1 MLAVIMIR
9 TAGRD
14 QVYWFAGFRPAHGVS
29 IGIDFEVQPLSAG
42 LACLAAV
49 LLTAAMTF
57 SWRYFDRVATY
68 YHALMLTFLAGITG
82 FCLTGDLFDL
92 FVWFELMGVSAYA
105 LTAYRPEERGPIQGA
120 LNFAITNSIGAYLS
134 LSGIGLIYGRTGA
147 LNMAQ
152 IGVAIAKHPADRLVV
167 VAFLL
172 VIAGLLI
179 KSAIV
184 PFHFWLADA
193 HAVAPTP
200 VCVLF
205 SGVMVELGLYGI
217 ARVYWS
223 VFGQAL
229 GHRAAISHV
238 FLGLGLLTAVAGAL
252 FCFRERHIKR
262 MLAFSTISHAGMF
275 LIGMALLTQLGLAG
289 AAVYVIG
296 HGLVKGALFLCTGI
310 VLHRLGSVSEPW
322 LHGRGRPL
330 RVTGVV
336 FTLAGLGLADLPPF
350 ATFLGKGWIEA
361 GAEAWLIP
369 VLVVCSALVGGA
381 VLRVA
386 GGVFYGLGDRPTED
400 PQMAKEAAE
409 ETSETTGGKDRTPL
423 TMLIPPTVLV
433 VATLVVGLIGQLG
446 PAVQAAAVRFED
458 QAGYNATVLEG
469 ARLTHPVALSA
480 SGPASVTVADVLTGL
495 GSVAGALILAWLAL
509 YWRRLPL
516 LRGYRPN
523 ASVAAAARHF
533 QSGVVNDY
541 VTWIVIGL
549 TCLGALFAAI
559 IGLPSVTCR
568 AGCYPVRRGRNPA
581 PAGGHLVSA
590 ACGRVERVTVITV
603 TREFADHVADIAELL
618 EGDEV
623 PDEAL
628 HRLTALG
635 AELVPGSTAAAV
647 AIAMA
652 NGGLTF
658 AASDQ
663 RLDELHR
670 LQLDSGEGPVVETLR
685 HNEPRRVDDTTAERR
700 WPAFG
705 RAAAEAGFG
714 SCLVLPLRT
723 DRQPAG
729 AVALYAPEPGVFR
742 GAAHDVALLVAAQGG
757 TAVHNAALYGTCR
770 RMVDNLHVAL
780 ESRAVIEQAKGIL
793 HAELG
798 SRPRRPLTCSAATPR
813 TPTSG
818 SGKSPP
824 GSSRDG

>member
-1 MLAVIMIR
+1 VDQLLALVVVIPLLAAAAVTACGPLLRGGRRIPDVAAILTAAAVAVMLFVIMIR
-9 TAGRD
+9 TARVD

-49 LLTAAMTF
+49 LVTAAMTF
-57 SWRYFDRVATY
+57 SWRYFEQVATY
-68 YHALMLTFLAGITG
+68 YQALMLTFLAGIVG

-120 LNFAITNSIGAYLS
+120 LNFAITNSVGAYLS

-152 IGVAIAKHPADRLVV
+152 IGASIARHPGDRLVV

-223 VFGQAL
+223 VFGLAL
-229 GHRAAISHV
+229 GHRAAIGDV
-238 FLGLGLLTAVAGAL
+238 FLALGLVTAVTGAV

-275 LIGMALLTQLGLAG
+275 LTGIALLTPLGLAG

-296 HGLVKGALFLCTGI
+296 HALVKAALFLCTGI
-310 VLHRLGSVSEPW
+310 VLHRLGSVNEPW

-361 GAEAWLIP
+361 SAGPWLIP
-369 VLVVCSALVGGA
+369 VLILCSSLVGGA

-386 GGVFYGLGDRPTED
+386 GGVFYGLGDRPAED
-400 PQMAKEAAE
+400 PQMARAAAE
-409 ETSETTGGKDRTPL
+409 ETSETVGGKDRTPL
-423 TMLIPPTVLV
+423 TMIVPPAILV
-433 VATLVVGLIGQLG
+433 VAAVAVGLTGPLG
-446 PAVQAAAVRFED
+446 RVVQAAAVRFED
-458 QAGYNATVLEG
+458 QAGYIATVLEG
-469 ARLTHPVALSA
+469 AHVAHPAALFA
-480 SGPASVTVADVLTGL
+480 PGPTTVTAIGVLSGL
-495 GSVAGALILAWLAL
+495 GSVAGALILAGLAL
-509 YWRRLPL
+509 YWRRVPL
-516 LRGYRPN
+516 LRGYQPN
-523 ASVAAAARHF
+523 ASLAAAARRF

-549 TCLGALFAAI
+549 ACLGGVFAWI
-559 IGLPSVTCR
+559 IG
-568 AGCYPVRRGRNPA
+568 
-581 PAGGHLVSA
+581 
-590 ACGRVERVTVITV
+590 
-603 TREFADHVADIAELL
+603 
-618 EGDEV
+618 
-623 PDEAL
+623 
-628 HRLTALG
+628 
-635 AELVPGSTAAAV
+635 
-647 AIAMA
+647 
-652 NGGLTF
+652 
-658 AASDQ
+658 
-663 RLDELHR
+663 
-670 LQLDSGEGPVVETLR
+670 
-685 HNEPRRVDDTTAERR
+685 
-700 WPAFG
+700 
-705 RAAAEAGFG
+705 
-714 SCLVLPLRT
+714 
-723 DRQPAG
+723 
-729 AVALYAPEPGVFR
+729 
-742 GAAHDVALLVAAQGG
+742 
-757 TAVHNAALYGTCR
+757 
-770 RMVDNLHVAL
+770 
-780 ESRAVIEQAKGIL
+780 
-793 HAELG
+793 
-798 SRPRRPLTCSAATPR
+798 
-813 TPTSG
+813 
-818 SGKSPP
+818 
-824 GSSRDG
+824 